1 MSFCDHCAGQRLDRA
16 RILRVLREER
26 KRIQRADATCTAG
39 QALASVIDAVRT
51 LDIPHLELLDD
62 IVVEGEVVH

>member
-26 KRIQRADATCTAG
+26 RRIQRADAARTAG
-39 QALASVIDAVRT
+39 EALASVIEAVRT

-62 IVVEGEVVH
+62 VVVDGEVVH